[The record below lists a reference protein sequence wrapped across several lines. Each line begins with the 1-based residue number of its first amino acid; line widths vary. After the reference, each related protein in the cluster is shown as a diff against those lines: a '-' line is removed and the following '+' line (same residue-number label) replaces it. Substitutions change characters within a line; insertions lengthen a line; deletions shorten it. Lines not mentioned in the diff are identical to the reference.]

1 MKFYIE
7 TFGCTANQ
15 GNSQDLARAL
25 QENGHIPSTLEEA
38 DAVIVNTCAVTEKTE
53 RKVVRRLSM
62 LQGERLIVAGCLPAA
77 IPESISHIS
86 CRGRMGPLSGPAAA
100 EIADLFPGPLGP
112 AAAREAMNFQ
122 FASDACAVV
131 NISEGCNGSCSYCI
145 VRKARGTLR
154 SRSSE
159 EVEAQV
165 KELVGQGYV
174 ELQIS
179 AQDTAA
185 YGFDLGTNLA
195 KLMERVAEVSGNFR
209 VRVGMMNPSNILS
222 QEKELI
228 RAFHSPKIYRFLHIP
243 VQSGSDAVLQSMG
256 RKYNAHDFQS
266 AVEAFRSEFP
276 DITIIT
282 DIIAGFPGETDE
294 HFQESLQL
302 IDRLQPDK
310 VNITRFSKRPGT
322 PAALKYDMPDRIKK
336 DRSREMTRL
345 WLDIA
350 RERNRRY
357 VGQTIS
363 VLVTEQGREGTMKAR
378 AENYLGVLVAGKAFL
393 GERVTVEVV
402 ESNSFYVLGRAVH

>member
-378 AENYLGVLVAGKAFL
+378 AENYLGVLVAGKAVL

-402 ESNSFYVLGRAVH
+402 DSNSFYVLGRAVH